1 MGDRIKQLLLLAVV
15 VVGAWQGWKRYQRSQ
30 VSGSFEFVVEGPGFC
45 AVEIRAV
52 AGDQATTE
60 TRPLPWRS
68 APRVVTGGTDL
79 DLQVDIPLS
88 CGWQPEQVRCSVL
101 KDGAP
106 FREGE
111 TTRVMNPQD
120 GTPRAL
126 RCAVPVS

>member
-1 MGDRIKQLLLLAVV
+1 MGDRIKQLLLVAVV
-15 VVGAWQGWKRYQRSQ
+15 VLGAWQGWKRYQRSQ
-30 VSGSFEFVVEGPGFC
+30 TSGSIEFTVDGPGFC

-60 TRPLPWRS
+60 SHTLPWRS
-68 APRVVTGGTDL
+68 APRVVTGGADI

-88 CGWQPEQVRCSVL
+88 CGWQPEQVQCSVL

-106 FREGE
+106 FRSGE

-126 RCAVPVS
+126 RCAVPSS

>member
-15 VVGAWQGWKRYQRSQ
+15 VAGGWQGWKRYQRSQ
-30 VSGSFEFVVEGPGFC
+30 TSGSIEFVVEGPGFC

-60 TRPLPWRS
+60 SRPLPWRS
-68 APRVVTGGTDL
+68 APRVVTGEGEI

-88 CGWQPEQVRCSVL
+88 CGWQPEQVQCSVL
-101 KDGAP
+101 KDGAS
-106 FREGE
+106 FRAGE
-111 TTRVMNPQD
+111 TSRVTNPQD

-126 RCAVPVS
+126 RCAVPHS